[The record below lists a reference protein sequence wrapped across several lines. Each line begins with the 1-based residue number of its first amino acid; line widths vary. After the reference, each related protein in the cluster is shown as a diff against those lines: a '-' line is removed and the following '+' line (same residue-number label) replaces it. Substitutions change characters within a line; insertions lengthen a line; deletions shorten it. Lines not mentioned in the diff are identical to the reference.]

1 VDSAAACGRRG
12 AADTARPY
20 RPRSTGT
27 DPGTEEDTVKVDIA
41 TLQAMAAQC
50 RGEAGEQ
57 SARLATLSA
66 AVGTGVTDGWTD
78 SAAAVQFSNL
88 YEQWRLSSQTIST
101 ALSGMGDL
109 LTDVGNAYQQ
119 HEAQMAARIG
129 AMV

>member
-1 VDSAAACGRRG
+1 M
-12 AADTARPY
+12 
-20 RPRSTGT
+20 
-27 DPGTEEDTVKVDIA
+27 KVDIA

-66 AVGTGVTDGWTD
+66 GIGTGVTDGWTD
-78 SAAAVQFSNL
+78 SSAAVQFTHL
-88 YEQWRLSSQTIST
+88 YEQWRLSSQNIST